1 VRLAV
6 YLICLSVSEVIWAS
20 DYSTQVKNIAIE
32 SAVDS
37 YNLDANIVYS
47 LSPVAKEA
55 LQKGIPLT
63 WDVLIKVKQEGLL
76 WDRTLDEL
84 VLNFQLQS
92 HALLNLYSIKSV
104 STGRQDMFSTFAGA
118 LDYMSIIRDLPI
130 INKALISPDQLYYV
144 VVKVKFDHESL
155 PVPIRPFSYFD
166 QQWALSS
173 SAKLCPIKN

>member
-6 YLICLSVSEVIWAS
+6 YLIFVCIPQVIWAG

-32 SAVDS
+32 KAVDS
-37 YNLDANIVYS
+37 YNLDASIVYS

-63 WDVLIKVKQEGLL
+63 WAVLIKVKKQGLL
-76 WDRTLDEL
+76 WDRTLEEL
-84 VLNFQLQS
+84 VLSFQLQS
-92 HALLNLYSIKSV
+92 HALLNLYSIKNV
-104 STGRQDMFSTFAGA
+104 STGKQDMFSTFAGA
-118 LDYMSIIRDLPI
+118 LDYMSRIRDLAI
-130 INKALISPDQLYYV
+130 VNKALISPDQTYYV
-144 VVKVKFDHESL
+144 AVKVEFDHESL

-173 SAKLCPIKN
+173 AAMLCPIKN

>member
-6 YLICLSVSEVIWAS
+6 YLTFLFIPEIIWAS
-20 DYSTQVKNIAIE
+20 DYSTQVKNITIE
-32 SAVDS
+32 KGTDN
-37 YNLDANIVYS
+37 YNLDANVIYS

-63 WDVLIKVKQEGLL
+63 WAVLIKVKKEGLL
-76 WDRTLDEL
+76 WDSTLEKL
-84 VLNFQLQS
+84 VLNFQLQN

-104 STGRQDMFSTFAGA
+104 STGKKDMFSTFAGA
-118 LDYMSIIRDLPI
+118 LDYMSRIRDLPI
-130 INKALISPDQLYYV
+130 IDKALINPDQTYYV
-144 VVKVKFDHESL
+144 VVKVKFDHEKL